1 MFYII
6 DYCGVTGAGKT
17 TLVDIILGLL
27 EPQSGVVTY
36 NGRDIREDYASW
48 QARIGYVP
56 QNIYLVDE
64 SIRSNVALG
73 VYDEQIDDAAIW
85 QALERAQLA
94 EFVRG
99 LKDGLDTVIGERGV
113 RLSGGQRQ
121 RIGIARALY
130 YDPDI
135 LFLDEATSALDNETE
150 RAVMASIEAL
160 SGQKTCIVIAHRL
173 STIERCDSIY
183 RVEDCSIFPTEL

>member
-1 MFYII
+1 MS
-6 DYCGVTGAGKT
+6 TG
-17 TLVDIILGLL
+17 
-27 EPQSGVVTY
+27 
-36 NGRDIREDYASW
+36 
-48 QARIGYVP
+48 
-56 QNIYLVDE
+56 
-64 SIRSNVALG
+64 
-73 VYDEQIDDAAIW
+73 
-85 QALERAQLA
+85 
-94 EFVRG
+94 
-99 LKDGLDTVIGERGV
+99 
-113 RLSGGQRQ
+113 
-121 RIGIARALY
+121 GIARALY